1 MICMEIDIKALRELN
16 RMMYTLYE
24 FFSQSVSGFDNDKD
38 SWDSLTE
45 IERKVLPHEFFV
57 FKNNEVSITI
67 HELRD
72 KTYTLDCRGIVPV
85 DLVPITKNPSD
96 YRYKC
101 FYGRFY
107 TLPDAVS
114 SWSFLVRNYCNDVL
128 GVFF

>member
-1 MICMEIDIKALRELN
+1 MQIDIKALRELN

-24 FFSQSVSGFDNDKD
+24 FFSQSVSGFEDDKD

-45 IERKVLPHEFFV
+45 IERKVLPHEFYV

-72 KTYTLDCRGIVPV
+72 KSFTLDCRGIVPV
-85 DLVPITKNPSD
+85 GLEPMTKRSSD
-96 YRYKC
+96 YRYKS
-101 FYGRFY
+101 FYGHFDS
-107 TLPDAVS
+107 LEEASS
-114 SWSFLVRNYCNDVL
+114 SWSLLVRNYCNDVL